1 MKDQQLSLAE
11 TLLDPRLGTN
21 ARLRS
26 ISEVIDWAPLERLA
40 GVLQVGQTG
49 RPPYPAGAM
58 IRALYLQTLYG
69 LSDPGLEEALIDRL
83 SFRRFCGF
91 GLDETTPDE
100 TTICRFR
107 LAASQKGVLAACFE
121 EVNRQLDAKGLI
133 LRKGTLIDATLLAAA
148 SRKPSHKA
156 GKAARVEREP
166 GASWTRKNGKSH
178 FGYRLHIGA
187 DQAHTLIRTVR
198 LTPAHVGESPV
209 AEVLICGDEKAVY
222 GDKGYEHKGRRARLK
237 AKGVK
242 DRICHRADKHRP
254 QLPHWQ
260 VQRNKA
266 IAKRRAPVERIFGS
280 AKRLF
285 NYARVRSTNF
295 AANLGQALCFATV
308 FNLRRAASV
317 MAARPQE
324 SCA

>member
-1 MKDQQLSLAE
+1 
-11 TLLDPRLGTN
+11 
-21 ARLRS
+21 
-26 ISEVIDWAPLERLA
+26 V
-40 GVLQVGQTG
+40 
-49 RPPYPAGAM
+49 
-58 IRALYLQTLYG
+58 YG

-91 GLDETTPDE
+91 GLDERTPDE

-107 LAASQKGVLAACFE
+107 MAASRKGVLAACFE
-121 EVNRQLDAKGLI
+121 AVNRQLDAKGLI

-156 GKAARVEREP
+156 GKAAKLEREP

-187 DQAHTLIRTVR
+187 DQDHTLIRALR

-209 AEVLICGDEKAVY
+209 AEGLILGDEKAVY
-222 GDKGYEHKGRRARLK
+222 ADKGYEHKGRRARLK

-254 QLPHWQ
+254 LSHWQ
-260 VQRNKA
+260 VRRNKA

-280 AKRLF
+280 GKRLF

-295 AANLGQALCFATV
+295 VVNLGQAFCFATV
-308 FNLRRAASV
+308 FNLRRAAS
-317 MAARPQE
+317 ALAT
-324 SCA
+324 

>member
-1 MKDQQLSLAE
+1 MSDRQLSLAE
-11 TLLDPRLGTN
+11 ALLDPRLGTN
-21 ARLRS
+21 ARLQA
-26 ISEVIDWAPLERLA
+26 ISQVIDWGPLEQLA
-40 GVLQVGQTG
+40 GTIHCSQTG
-49 RPPYPAGAM
+49 RPSYPAGPM

-91 GLDETTPDE
+91 GLDEATPDE

-107 LAASQKGVLAACFE
+107 QAAAEKGVLEACFQ
-121 EVNRQLDAKGLI
+121 EVNRQLDAKGLV

-156 GKAARVEREP
+156 GKAARREREP
-166 GASWTRKNGKSH
+166 GASWTRKGGKSH
-178 FGYRLHIGA
+178 FGYRLHLGA
-187 DQAHTLIRTVR
+187 DDAHVLIRTLR
-198 LTPAHVGESPV
+198 LTPAHVAESPV
-209 AEVLICGDEKAVY
+209 AEGLICGDEKAIY
-222 GDKGYEHKGRRARLK
+222 ADKGYEHKGRRARLK

-254 QLPHWQ
+254 QLPYWQ

-266 IAKRRAPVERIFGS
+266 IAKRRAPIERVFGS

-285 NYARVRSTNF
+285 GYARARSTNF
-295 AANLGQALCFATV
+295 AVNLGQAFCFATV
-308 FNLRRAASV
+308 FNLRRAASIL
-317 MAARPQE
+317 AT
-324 SCA
+324 